1 MREYSSPLDTEVEL
15 IRENERERERERE
28 SALELGMNERRF
40 TFGHTGKDLRSYA
53 KRREVVRHLHII
65 EHTTIEF

>member
-1 MREYSSPLDTEVEL
+1 
-15 IRENERERERERE
+15 
-28 SALELGMNERRF
+28 MNERRF